1 MNDNKTQET
10 KRCSRCGRI
19 LPIDNFRFWRKPYYR
34 SECRDCEA
42 IYNKEYEARK
52 KEKNDDFRD
61 NIEMLFQ
68 RKYKEIHPA
77 RILNLKETG
86 LDIELM
92 GEDEIFVRLMDCSN
106 TWLSNYGRLI
116 RQSYGKYNMLHGNG
130 SADGQ
135 AYTVRKPV
143 YKDGEWIKTERTIY
157 AAKTVIETFI
167 VNPDIVNNKRVW
179 HRGNDINDNYYKNL
193 YPLTIEQ
200 YTVVLDHYE
209 RTGDDSEEYILKVM
223 NDIRFKKKDWSR
235 KSYNPTVC
243 GVGYYPPE
251 IFSMFDKVYILTYM
265 FDASILKYYF
275 DLYKIDYDVKSIER
289 TGDRYALVDYFVPD
303 TSVYRDKVN
312 VYNGNLNDNLNTK
325 VNGLSA
331 TWFKSSI
338 NKSKIA
344 MLKNNLYNYFQNIMK
359 AKSNTIMW
367 TSFKESKS
375 KLKGKGYSNCH
386 VACNCRSTN
395 EYADRYNLAYCV
407 NIYLH
412 PAVSQFFIQR
422 GIEVDQDMYALSEMI
437 QWIWRSRIRNGES
450 INIYVPSKRM
460 RGLLLDWLAV
470 NSEEYRK
477 VG

>member
-19 LPIDNFRFWRKPYYR
+19 LPLDNFRFWRKPYYR

-61 NIEMLFQ
+61 NIEMLFK

-106 TWLSNYGRLI
+106 TWISNYGRLI

-243 GVGYYPPE
+243 GVGYHGCSDADSKSDAYIKWKSMLERCYNRNCLRRAPQYSDCTVCDEWLNFSNFRYWYEAHKYSAKSLSLDKDILMKGNRMYCPE
-251 IFSMFDKVYILTYM
+251 FCALVPKNINQLMIGSVGRDRGAFPIGVGKDKRYKN
-265 FDASILKYYF
+265 KYRAEMTVF
-275 DLYKIDYDVKSIER
+275 GKDVKIGTYNSPEEAFLHYKEYKESFIKKVAEQNKGKIPF
-289 TGDRYALVDYFVPD
+289 T
-303 TSVYRDKVN
+303 VYD
-312 VYNGNLNDNLNTK
+312 
-325 VNGLSA
+325 A
-331 TWFKSSI
+331 
-338 NKSKIA
+338 
-344 MLKNNLYNYFQNIMK
+344 LKNWQVEI
-359 AKSNTIMW
+359 T
-367 TSFKESKS
+367 
-375 KLKGKGYSNCH
+375 
-386 VACNCRSTN
+386 
-395 EYADRYNLAYCV
+395 D
-407 NIYLH
+407 
-412 PAVSQFFIQR
+412 
-422 GIEVDQDMYALSEMI
+422 
-437 QWIWRSRIRNGES
+437 
-450 INIYVPSKRM
+450 
-460 RGLLLDWLAV
+460 
-470 NSEEYRK
+470 
-477 VG
+477 

>member
-1 MNDNKTQET
+1 MDTKITVIDSLMGTGKTSWAIQHINESPDDNFLYITPFLSEVD
-10 KRCSRCGRI
+10 RI
-19 LPIDNFRFWRKPYYR
+19 IDNTSREFREPINKGNGKLG
-34 SECRDCEA
+34 A
-42 IYNKEYEARK
+42 IN
-52 KEKNDDFRD
+52 
-61 NIEMLFQ
+61 EMLACQTDIASTHALFQ
-68 RKYKEIHPA
+68 DFNLESRECIRESHYTL
-77 RILNLKETG
+77 IL
-86 LDIELM
+86 
-92 GEDEIFVRLMDCSN
+92 DEVLN
-106 TWLSNYGRLI
+106 
-116 RQSYGKYNMLHGNG
+116 
-130 SADGQ
+130 
-135 AYTVRKPV
+135 
-143 YKDGEWIKTERTIY
+143 
-157 AAKTVIETFI
+157 VIEPYDDI
-167 VNPDIVNNKRVW
+167 KPDDMRLLQDSGCVTIDDDGFVIWSEDKL
-179 HRGNDINDNYYKNL
+179 NYDVTYNRIKNL
-193 YPLTIEQ
+193 AINKSL
-200 YTVVLDHYE
+200 L
-209 RTGDDSEEYILKVM
+209 YINQKLL
-223 NDIRFKKKDWSR
+223 IWH
-235 KSYNPTVC
+235 
-243 GVGYYPPE
+243 YPPE

-289 TGDRYALVDYFVPD
+289 TGDRYAIVDYFVPD

-325 VNGLSA
+325 VNGFSA

-437 QWIWRSRIRNGES
+437 QWIWRSRIRSDES